1 MGQLTARPARAM
13 RGRMQ
18 DHIQPP
24 PKRPSPPVIADP
36 AINPPVITVQGM
48 ARGVRLFMPLLP
60 GVAIFAM
67 AFGAAA
73 AAKGLSLFEA
83 TAMSAMVYAGLSQM
97 VVIESWRP
105 EWTAAGLLGLA
116 FVTGAVNGR
125 MVLQGASLQSW
136 LAQWPRRVNYPQL
149 FFFTDANW
157 LIAERE
163 KAAGNN
169 DLGVMIGAG
178 VGLWVVWI
186 LSTIPGH
193 LAGSLLDDPRRFGLD
208 LLLPIYFAAMLVPV
222 WKGPR
227 LIAPWAVAAVVSI
240 AASQLFGG
248 YSFVI
253 LGAAA
258 GAITGALMPDAD
270 EDNP

>member
-1 MGQLTARPARAM
+1 M
-13 RGRMQ
+13 RGKMQ
-18 DHIQPP
+18 DDLQPSSQPP
-24 PKRPSPPVIADP
+24 PGP
-36 AINPPVITVQGM
+36 ALRDAPVITLQGM
-48 ARGVRLFMPLLP
+48 VRGMRLFMPLLP
-60 GVAIFAM
+60 GVVIFAM

-73 AAKGLSLFEA
+73 AAKGLSLFET

-97 VVIESWRP
+97 VVIENWRP

-125 MVLQGASLQSW
+125 MALQGASLQSW

-163 KAAGNN
+163 RAAGRN

-178 VGLWVVWI
+178 VGLWLIWI
-186 LSTIPGH
+186 AATIPGH
-193 LAGSLLDDPRRFGLD
+193 LAGSLMDDPRRFGLD
-208 LLLPIYFAAMLVPV
+208 LLLPVYFAAMLVPV

-240 AASQLFGG
+240 LAAQTIGG

-253 LGAAA
+253 LGALA
-258 GAITGALMPDAD
+258 GALTGAIMPDRD
-270 EDNP
+270 EVDA

>member
-1 MGQLTARPARAM
+1 
-13 RGRMQ
+13 MQ
-18 DHIQPP
+18 DQPH
-24 PKRPSPPVIADP
+24 PSPDKSPDTPP
-36 AINPPVITVQGM
+36 AMTTQGVPVITLQGM
-48 ARGVRLFMPLLP
+48 VRGMRLFMPLLP
-60 GVAIFAM
+60 GVVIFAM

-73 AAKGLSLFEA
+73 AAKGLSLFET

-97 VVIESWRP
+97 VVIENWRP
-105 EWTAAGLLGLA
+105 EWTATGLLGLA

-163 KAAGNN
+163 KAAGHN

-178 VGLWVVWI
+178 VGLWVIWI
-186 LSTIPGH
+186 LATIPGH
-193 LAGSLLDDPRRFGLD
+193 LAGSLMDDPRRFGLD
-208 LLLPIYFAAMLVPV
+208 LLLPVYFAAMLVPV

-227 LIAPWAVAAVVSI
+227 LIAPWAVAAVVSVV
-240 AASQLFGG
+240 AAQAIGG

-253 LGAAA
+253 LGALA
-258 GAITGALMPDAD
+258 GAITGAIMPDPAD
-270 EDNP
+270 EGAKGDAT